1 MEALCDTLGYA
12 GRFQALIHPIHAVIT
27 FHRLSGYWI
36 PLGGTPGAG
45 RNATLATYAEGFLY
59 KDDTILSPLLNGTS
73 RAGRN
78 TPWFFTVKT
87 GHENVCHP
95 GKIVDPFWTNRD
107 DLT

>member
-1 MEALCDTLGYA
+1 MEALCDTLGHT
-12 GRFQALIHPIHAVIT
+12 GRFQSLIHPIHAVIT
-27 FHRLSGYWI
+27 FDRFACFRI

-45 RNATLATYAEGFLY
+45 YDTAFATDAEGFLY
-59 KDDTILSPLLNGTS
+59 KNDTILSPLLNGTS